1 MEQVVPWA
9 RLGERLRPLYPKGE
23 RGRPPI
29 PLERMLRVYFVQQWY
44 GLADEAGGCVIRQP
58 SAARLCRDRIEPR
71 RGSGRDHGAAFPA
84 LAGAARFDKGVV
96 RRSQRDA
103 GRARLADAAKPAPA
117 KAGGTIVD
125 ATIIAAPPSTKN
137 KQKARDPEMHQTKKG
152 NQWHF
157 GMKAHIGVDVASGLV
172 HTVVGTAANEAD
184 ITQTAALLHGQEED
198 IFGDAGYTG
207 ADNRP
212 ELADC
217 DVSPAFAGAGCGTS
231 RSVAA
236 SSKTCRKR
244 CGS

>member
-1 MEQVVPWA
+1 MVPRRSRPGVTKPAPAKAGVSGRYGAGRVVGA
-9 RLGERLRPLYPKGE
+9 VGGAAAATLSERRTRPTADPVGTHAAGLF
-23 RGRPPI
+23 RAAMVRVGR
-29 PLERMLRVYFVQQWY
+29 RSGR
-44 GLADEAGGCVIRQP
+44 GCVIRQP

-157 GMKAHIGVDVASGLV
+157 G
-172 HTVVGTAANEAD
+172 
-184 ITQTAALLHGQEED
+184 
-198 IFGDAGYTG
+198 
-207 ADNRP
+207 
-212 ELADC
+212 
-217 DVSPAFAGAGCGTS
+217 
-231 RSVAA
+231 
-236 SSKTCRKR
+236 
-244 CGS
+244 